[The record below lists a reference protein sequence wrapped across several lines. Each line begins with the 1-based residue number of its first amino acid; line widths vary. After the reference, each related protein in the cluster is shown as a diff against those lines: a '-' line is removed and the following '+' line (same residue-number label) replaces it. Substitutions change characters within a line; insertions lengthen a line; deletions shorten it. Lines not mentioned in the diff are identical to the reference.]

1 MTASLALHY
10 GDEKSVFGKG
20 TAAQFAGAML
30 MRGTQKHTR
39 QQLQDELD
47 KLKAQMVV
55 NASDTDANMNVTT
68 VRASFPALRLA
79 AEVLRRKR
87 FPRVWFEAD
96 TRASLGRVEGSRG
109 RNPARWRRWRC
120 GAI

>member
-1 MTASLALHY
+1 MTATLVLHY

-47 KLKAQMVV
+47 KLKAQMTA
-55 NASDTDANMNVTT
+55 NGGGQRRDRESSPRFDARSV
-68 VRASFPALRLA
+68 P
-79 AEVLRRKR
+79 
-87 FPRVWFEAD
+87 PRCGW
-96 TRASLGRVEGSRG
+96 RPKCCGSRRS
-109 RNPARWRRWRC
+109 RNLNSSSC
-120 GAI
+120 GKLPWAAWKAA